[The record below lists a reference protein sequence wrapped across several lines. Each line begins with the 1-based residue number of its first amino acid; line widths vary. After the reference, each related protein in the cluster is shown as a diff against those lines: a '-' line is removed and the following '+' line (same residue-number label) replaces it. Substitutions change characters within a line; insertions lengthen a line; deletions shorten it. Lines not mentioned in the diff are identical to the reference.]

1 MATLLCHVFRDIV
14 LLVEGS
20 DPHPDS
26 DWNIFLDACDWAMSH
41 NNGKI
46 RVLVVTEGAGPNA
59 KQRQLSLDRGWRGN
73 RSPVAVVTDSQ
84 LARGIITVFAW
95 FNLNI
100 RAFPARHL
108 SGGFEFL
115 GCDET
120 EVIALK
126 RAIARLRNDLGP
138 PPAKGV
144 ETTPTP

>member
-1 MATLLCHVFRDIV
+1 VATLLCYIFRDIV
-14 LLVEGS
+14 LLVEGAN
-20 DPHPDS
+20 PHPDS
-26 DWNIFLDACDWAMSH
+26 DWSDFLDACDLAMSQ

-59 KQRQLSLDRGWRGN
+59 KQRQLSLERGWRGN

-100 RAFPARHL
+100 RAFSTRNL

-115 GCDET
+115 DCNAT
-120 EVIALK
+120 EIMELK
-126 RAIARLRNDLGP
+126 NAIAQLRKGLGL
-138 PPAKGV
+138 PPAQGA
-144 ETTPTP
+144 EATSSP